1 MMTKI
6 ILLTLWTYYSA
17 TRYRRPCRPPHYL
30 PPTVAAALLRLHRP
44 RNAAGLVTSP
54 IYLIESTTSRSYPR
68 GNIEIITS
76 LLRMIVTTDTA
87 PPPPLLPSSSH
98 PRRRA
103 VLPFFPPWRTATPVA
118 NLHQPQPPRP
128 RQRWQRH
135 APPHLTQIA
144 VSSCQCAT
152 SRVVSGPKG
161 RWADA
166 KKLPS
171 WLRRWC
177 RYAVAVGVGSA
188 VTWHWARECVVTHW
202 GLDNL
207 SRRWGVLLCHK
218 SKMCAIGCLCVG
230 VEFLFNNF
238 DSRIPF
244 SCSCPLTHSACAT
257 CHGLKWGMFSGIKY
271 TDSNVDNDYIWN
283 VIL

>member
-44 RNAAGLVTSP
+44 RNAAGLVTSC
-54 IYLIESTTSRSYPR
+54 IYLIVSTTSRSYPR

-103 VLPFFPPWRTATPVA
+103 VLPFFPPWQTATPVA

-135 APPHLTQIA
+135 APPPPHSDCRVIVPMCHKPGCEWAKGTVGRCQEVAIMA
-144 VSSCQCAT
+144 SSMMPVCCCCWCW
-152 SRVVSGPKG
+152 VSGDLALSKG
-161 RWADA
+161 M
-166 KKLPS
+166 
-171 WLRRWC
+171 C
-177 RYAVAVGVGSA
+177 R
-188 VTWHWARECVVTHW
+188 
-202 GLDNL
+202 
-207 SRRWGVLLCHK
+207 
-218 SKMCAIGCLCVG
+218 
-230 VEFLFNNF
+230 
-238 DSRIPF
+238 
-244 SCSCPLTHSACAT
+244 HSL
-257 CHGLKWGMFSGIKY
+257 GPW
-271 TDSNVDNDYIWN
+271 
-283 VIL
+283 

>member
-44 RNAAGLVTSP
+44 RNAAGLVTSC
-54 IYLIESTTSRSYPR
+54 IYLIVSTTSRSYPR

-103 VLPFFPPWRTATPVA
+103 VLPFFPPWQTATPVA

-128 RQRWQRH
+128 QQRWQRH
-135 APPHLTQIA
+135 APPPTSLRLPCHRANVPQAGLWVGQRDGGPMPRSCHHGFVDDAGMLLLLVLGQRWLGTEQGN
-144 VSSCQCAT
+144 VSSLTGALIT
-152 SRVVSGPKG
+152 WV
-161 RWADA
+161 D
-166 KKLPS
+166 
-171 WLRRWC
+171 
-177 RYAVAVGVGSA
+177 VGVCY
-188 VTWHWARECVVTHW
+188 CVISQKCSP
-202 GLDNL
+202 LD
-207 SRRWGVLLCHK
+207 
-218 SKMCAIGCLCVG
+218 AY
-230 VEFLFNNF
+230 
-238 DSRIPF
+238 
-244 SCSCPLTHSACAT
+244 A
-257 CHGLKWGMFSGIKY
+257 
-271 TDSNVDNDYIWN
+271 
-283 VIL
+283 